1 MKNMEKILSIINEV
15 RKRSFW
21 VNEIKKVSLQNF
33 LSDCY
38 KKDYN
43 KDFNKDFVE
52 RNYYEIRFYVDEEKI
67 LSEFDVNADEIVEA
81 VDHFLLP
88 ALRTHFI
95 AKLQEVSYLNDDVEI
110 VIICE
115 SVELK

>member
-1 MKNMEKILSIINEV
+1 MKNMEKILNVINEV
-15 RKRSFW
+15 KKRSFW
-21 VNEIKKVSLQNF
+21 VNEIKKISLQNF

-43 KDFNKDFVE
+43 VE
-52 RNYYEIRFYVDEEKI
+52 SNYYEIRFYVDEEKI

-81 VDHFLLP
+81 IDHFLLP
-88 ALRTHFI
+88 ALRVHFI

-115 SVELK
+115 SIELK